1 MPSHRP
7 ERVSEAIREV
17 VATSVLTEIADPRVQ
32 GVTVIRVSV
41 TPDLRYATIFVSI
54 MGTESEQRQALKG
67 LNSATG
73 FLQSKVAARLQIRYT
88 PILRFEVDEGI
99 KKSIAMSKLVEEAL
113 ASDRMAHPQNA
124 EPAPVDSDAQSEDD
138 Q

>member
-17 VATSVLTEIADPRVQ
+17 VATAVLTEIADPRIQ
-32 GVTVIRVSV
+32 GVTVIRVGI
-41 TPDLRYATIFVSI
+41 TPDLRYATVFVSI

-73 FLQSKVAARLQIRYT
+73 FLQSKVADRLQIRYT
-88 PILRFEVDEGI
+88 PILRFEVDQGV
-99 KKSIAMSKLVEEAL
+99 KKSVAMSKLVEEAL
-113 ASDRMAHPQNA
+113 ASDRLAHPQNPD
-124 EPAPVDSDAQSEDD
+124 PAPVDSDTPSVDD
-138 Q
+138 H